1 MVYWGNWFRIFIIL
15 LILPSCSAKFM
26 GNDRVYKKN
35 KNNLR
40 IVTYNINWGKSTW
53 LITSPQKT
61 ADAIKLLDGD
71 IVLLQEATL
80 FWKNYFQEHLSELYP
95 YQLFKPKDDGGGL
108 AVLTKYPVS
117 NQEYTHSAVG
127 WHPGWI
133 FDVASPYG
141 LVQIANL
148 HLTPPLISKDNL
160 NFNLSA
166 YFSTPGIREQEMEF
180 YYQFLRP
187 SIPTVIAGDFNEGDH
202 GLVTQFLNQH
212 GFTDVQFKQGRKK
225 STWRWSFGLFTVQ
238 QQLDHIFY
246 DHSFVETNAQVYY
259 AGDSDHF
266 PLAVDLKRV
275 T

>member
-1 MVYWGNWFRIFIIL
+1 MVFRRTWFQLFVIL

-26 GNDRVYKKN
+26 GNDRVVQKN
-35 KNNLR
+35 INHLR
-40 IVTYNINWGKSTW
+40 IVTYNINWGNSTW
-53 LITSPQKT
+53 PITAPQKT
-61 ADAIKLLDGD
+61 VDAIKLLDGD
-71 IVLLQEATL
+71 IVLLQEATA
-80 FWKNYFQEHLSELYP
+80 FWQNYFKEHLSELYP

-108 AVLTKYPVS
+108 AVLTKYPVRD
-117 NQEYTHSAVG
+117 QQYTHSLIG

-141 LVQIANL
+141 KVQIANL

-166 YFSTPGIREQEMEF
+166 YFSTPAIREREIEF
-180 YYQFLRP
+180 YYQFIQPYL
-187 SIPTVIAGDFNEGDH
+187 PTVIAGDFNEGTQ

-212 GFTDVQFKQGRKK
+212 GFTDVQFQQGKKK
-225 STWRWSFGLFTVQ
+225 STWQWRFGLFMVQ

-246 DHSFVETNAQVYY
+246 NNSFIETNAQVYY
-259 AGDSDHF
+259 GGDSDHF
-266 PLAVDLKRV
+266 PLAVDLKPV

>member
-1 MVYWGNWFRIFIIL
+1 
-15 LILPSCSAKFM
+15 M
-26 GNDRVYKKN
+26 GNDRVVQ
-35 KNNLR
+35 KNNNHLR
-40 IVTYNINWGKSTW
+40 IVTYNINWGNSTW
-53 LITSPQKT
+53 PITAPQKT

-71 IVLLQEATL
+71 IVLLQEATA
-80 FWKNYFQEHLSELYP
+80 FWQNYFKEHLSELYP

-108 AVLTKYPVS
+108 AVLTKYPVRD
-117 NQEYTHSAVG
+117 QQYTHSLIG

-141 LVQIANL
+141 KVQIANL

-166 YFSTPGIREQEMEF
+166 YFSTPAIREREIEF
-180 YYQFLRP
+180 YYQFIQPHL
-187 SIPTVIAGDFNEGDH
+187 PTVIAGDFNEGTQ

-212 GFTDVQFKQGRKK
+212 GFIDVQFQQAKKK
-225 STWRWSFGLFTVQ
+225 STWQWRFGLFMVQ

-246 DHSFVETNAQVYY
+246 NNSFIETNAQVYY
-259 AGDSDHF
+259 GGDSDHF
-266 PLAVDLKRV
+266 PLAVDLKPV